1 MRSKRMSPEVSTKQL
16 QFGEEQI
23 ALLEKLCN
31 ASAVSGVEKEVRVIV
46 QEALDGIA
54 DEVIVDTLGNLLV
67 TRKARQKNALRVML
81 AAHMDEVGFILTSDE
96 KDGLFR
102 FETVGGID
110 VRQLVGKAVLV
121 GEKNIPGVIGT
132 TPIHLLENNELER
145 KVPLSSLRI
154 DMGPGGAD
162 KAKAGDRAV
171 FATRFKQAGPSVM
184 AKALDDR
191 VGVATLIELVKN
203 APPNIEMLAAFTVQ
217 EEVGLR
223 GARAAGYSMN
233 PDMAVVVDCTPANDL
248 PHWENDVENTRYNTR
263 LGSGPAVY
271 IADRATLSDPRLI
284 RWLVDTAEENQ
295 IPYQFRQPGSGG
307 TDAGAIHLQRE
318 GVPSVSVSVPA
329 RNVHSPIMVA
339 RLSDWQNMLTLLY
352 TALLRATPE
361 LLKIDN
367 RSIA

>member
-1 MRSKRMSPEVSTKQL
+1 MSPKNSAAQL
-16 QFGEEQI
+16 PFGDEQI

-31 ASAVSGVEKEVRVIV
+31 ASAVSGVEKEARVIV

-54 DEVIVDTLGNLLV
+54 DEVTVDALGNLLV
-67 TRKARQKNALRVML
+67 TRKARHKNGLRVML

-102 FETVGGID
+102 FEIVGGID

-121 GEKNIPGVIGT
+121 GEKNAPAVIGT
-132 TPIHLLENNELER
+132 APIHLLEADDLQR
-145 KVPLSSLRI
+145 KVPLASLRI
-154 DMGPGGAD
+154 DLGPGGAD
-162 KAKAGDRAV
+162 KARVGDRAV

-203 APPNIEMLAAFTVQ
+203 APPNIEILAAFTVQ
-217 EEVGLR
+217 EEIGLR

-233 PDMAVVVDCTPANDL
+233 PDMAVVLDCTPANDL
-248 PHWENDVENTRYNTR
+248 PHWEDETENTRYNTR
-263 LGSGPAVY
+263 LGAGPAIYV
-271 IADRATLSDPRLI
+271 ADRATLSDPRLI
-284 RWLVDTAEENQ
+284 RWLVEAADSSK

-339 RLSDWQNMLTLLY
+339 RISDWQNMLSLLF
-352 TALLRATPE
+352 TALSRATPE
-361 LLKIDN
+361 MLKIEN

>member
-1 MRSKRMSPEVSTKQL
+1 MSPKDSTKKL
-16 QFGEEQI
+16 QIGEDQI

-31 ASAVSGVEKEVRVIV
+31 ASAASGVEKEVRVIV

-54 DEVIVDTLGNLLV
+54 DNVTVDVLGNLLV
-67 TRKARQKNALRVML
+67 TRKSRRKNAIRVML
-81 AAHMDEVGFILTSDE
+81 AAHMDEVGFILTKDE
-96 KDGLFR
+96 KYGLFR

-110 VRQLVGKAVLV
+110 LRQLMGKAVLV
-121 GEKNIPGVIGT
+121 GEKNAPGVIGT
-132 TPIHLLENNELER
+132 VPIHLLENYELER
-145 KVPLSSLRI
+145 KVPLSNLYI
-154 DMGPGGAD
+154 DLGPGGSD
-162 KAKAGDRAV
+162 KAKVGDRAV
-171 FATRFKQAGPSVM
+171 FATRFKQTGSSVM

-203 APPNIEMLAAFTVQ
+203 APPNVEILAAFTVQ

-233 PDMAVVVDCTPANDL
+233 PDMAVVLDCTPAYDL
-248 PHWENDVENTRYNTR
+248 PHWEDEIENTRYNTR
-263 LGSGPAVY
+263 LGAGPAIYV
-271 IADRATLSDPRLI
+271 ADRATLSDPRLI
-284 RWLVDTAEENQ
+284 RWLVEAAEENK
-295 IPYQFRQPGSGG
+295 IPFQFRQPGSGG

-339 RLSDWQNMLTLLY
+339 RLSDWQHTLSLLI
-352 TALLRATPE
+352 TALSRATPE
-361 LLKIDN
+361 MLKIDN